1 MIYEFLD
8 KKTGLGAKARD
19 NEELAQE
26 LWKPG
31 IKKFKRKK
39 VYARF
44 KMIFRQ
50 QIWQKWDHFFLEIEA
65 LNIYYV

>member
-31 IKKFKRKK
+31 IKNSKERKFMSGLKWYLGSRLGKNEI
-39 VYARF
+39 
-44 KMIFRQ
+44 IF
-50 QIWQKWDHFFLEIEA
+50 F
-65 LNIYYV
+65 